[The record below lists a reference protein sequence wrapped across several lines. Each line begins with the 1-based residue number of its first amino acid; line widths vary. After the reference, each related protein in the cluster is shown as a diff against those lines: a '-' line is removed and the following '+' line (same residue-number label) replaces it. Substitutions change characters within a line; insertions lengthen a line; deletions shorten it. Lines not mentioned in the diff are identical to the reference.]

1 MKTNIHIITHPIRKG
16 VVFHKTLCP
25 NYNSHII
32 IPDGKIVT
40 RLLPQIP
47 KEPCPKTRRPN
58 CSFGLYFFLVS
69 SSFWSPCLW
78 RLFWLWFWLRLFSF
92 GLFVFEAVC
101 LVVSLSSGLLV
112 FWSLGLLVS
121 LSFGLYV
128 FDMTRQGWV
137 GQGNT
142 SQG

>member
-47 KEPCPKTRRPN
+47 KEPCPKTRRPKDKE
-58 CSFGLYFFLVS
+58 
-69 SSFWSPCLW
+69 
-78 RLFWLWFWLRLFSF
+78 
-92 GLFVFEAVC
+92 EAQRHR
-101 LVVSLSSGLLV
+101 
-112 FWSLGLLVS
+112 
-121 LSFGLYV
+121 
-128 FDMTRQGWV
+128 DQKTKRPKDQE
-137 GQGNT
+137 T
-142 SQG
+142 KRPRDH